1 MRSVLCFVF
10 LCLFACSLRAQQQIS
25 FSPAGGIF
33 REPCGITL
41 SFHEESC
48 EIHYTLNGNTPTV
61 QDATYDGPLTLSET
75 LYSHSVIYT
84 LNIHSPLEE
93 NYVPENVRH
102 AIVIRAA
109 AFDTLGNRVSA
120 VTTQSYFVK
129 NLDCDTHGLPV
140 LSLCADST
148 ALFDYETGIMV
159 PGIFFDPENPKHT
172 GNYYQKGREWERL
185 CNVECY
191 VGDTCYFNQQA
202 GLRTHGD
209 QSRRFSQ
216 KGLKLYARKEYGKK
230 RFDFPLFETTDLS
243 SFKHLVLK
251 PFCASWFQSGVE
263 DYLCDR
269 MAAQLNVESGAN
281 QPVVL
286 FLNGEYWGIY
296 LLKEK
301 LDEDYLSDHLDVDEE
316 DCTIINN
323 WTGTVD
329 CGDNTGFNAMMLWLA
344 EADLTD
350 SLAYDY
356 LCSLIDLPN
365 FIDYI
370 VFETFIKNADWPSNN
385 MRCWQENDGPW
396 RWIFFDGDACLTEL
410 DFDAFANVT
419 YTGDD
424 IWPSSRTATLL
435 FRKLLDNSEFIS
447 QFNARYHELTT
458 GALAYENTYPY
469 LGQARQWLQHE
480 IPYQSER
487 FGEPA
492 SLESWEAVMENI
504 RLFLEMRPKKAYE
517 ELYALLSSPHSR
529 VSQLSCFPNP
539 SSGSVFVSFQSESS
553 GMMHLSVYNCLGQ
566 RVFSRTVAVQKGDN
580 QIPLHLDLPA
590 GIYLIQI
597 GEGWGKVILQRVRVS
612 TEI

>member
-1 MRSVLCFVF
+1 MRSVVCFVS
-10 LCLFACSLRAQQQIS
+10 LCLLACALQAQQQVA
-25 FSPAGGIF
+25 FAPMGGIF
-33 REPCGITL
+33 REPCDVTL
-41 SFHEESC
+41 SFPEESC

-61 QDATYDGPLTLSET
+61 QDATYNGPLTLSET
-75 LYSHSVIYT
+75 LYSNSDIYT
-84 LNIHSPLEE
+84 LNLHSPLEE
-93 NYVPENVRH
+93 DYVPENVRH

-129 NLDCDTHGLPV
+129 SLDCDTHGLPV

-159 PGIFFDPENPKHT
+159 PGIFFNPDNPKYT

-191 VGDTCYFNQQA
+191 VGDTCCFNQQA

-209 QSRRFSQ
+209 QSRRLSQ
-216 KGLKLYARKEYGKK
+216 KGLKIYARKEYGKK

-269 MAAQLNVESGAN
+269 MASRLNVESGAN

-301 LDEDYLSDHLDVDEE
+301 PDEDFLSDHLGADEE
-316 DCTIINN
+316 DCTIISS
-323 WTGTVD
+323 WTGTAD
-329 CGDNTGFNAMMLWLA
+329 CGDNTGFLSMMTWLS
-344 EADLTD
+344 EANLAD
-350 SLAYDY
+350 SSDYAY

-370 VFETFIKNADWPSNN
+370 VFEIFIKNADWPSNN
-385 MRCWQENDGPW
+385 MRCWQENNDPW
-396 RWIFFDGDACLTEL
+396 RWIFYDGDACLQAPV
-410 DFDAFANVT
+410 FDAFANAT

-435 FRKLLDNSEFIS
+435 FRKLLDNREFIS
-447 QFNARYHELTT
+447 RFIARYHELTT
-458 GALAYENTYPY
+458 GVLAYENTCPY
-469 LGQARQWLQHE
+469 LEQARQWLQDE
-480 IPYQSER
+480 ILCQSWR
-487 FGEPA
+487 FGKPA

-504 RLFLEMRPKKAYE
+504 RLFLETRPEKAYE
-517 ELYALLSSPHSR
+517 ELCAWLSSPHSR
-529 VSQLSCFPNP
+529 VSRLSCFPNP

-553 GMMHLSVYNCLGQ
+553 GLMPLRVYNSMGQ
-566 RVFSRTVAVQKGDN
+566 LVVEKMIVVGKGEN
-580 QIPLHLDLPA
+580 RIPVVLDLS
-590 GIYLIQI
+590 I
-597 GEGWGKVILQRVRVS
+597 GLYILDLYNYYNYIII
-612 TEI
+612 E